1 MFSLI
6 VRMIQC
12 IERRRRSQ
20 LLILF
25 ILIILSSFAELIS
38 LGAILPFLTVILAPE
53 NVFNHSLM
61 QPLIIFLEI
70 NTAAELQLPI
80 TLGFI
85 IVIIIAA
92 VLRFLLLYVQTRLGF
107 AIGADFSR
115 IIYYKTLFQPYIVH
129 TRRNSSEVISTI
141 SLKSNALASS
151 ALLPILTLLSSSF
164 ILTFVLIGVIL
175 IDPLISLYLCV
186 FFGLS
191 YGFLSFTTRKRL
203 LKDSVDVDK
212 QQDNLIKV
220 LQEGFSSIKDIII
233 DSSQNTYT
241 EKFESAHFKFRHA
254 QGNIHIISGGPRY
267 LIEAAGMILIII
279 LSVSLIQNSGTTLL
293 IQLPILGA
301 FALGAQKILPIIQGM
316 FASISTLRGSKDS
329 IISVF
334 DLYDQELPLNIKVV
348 KPISFNESIQFINS
362 SFSYNNKSP
371 LVLNKINLTISK
383 GDKVGIMGNSGGGK
397 STLLDIL
404 IGLLQP
410 SQGGMYV
417 DDVLIDL
424 KNSRSWQ
431 HHISHVPQR
440 ITLLD
445 SSVAENIAFGIPYK
459 DIDLN
464 RVYEAA
470 KKANISNTIELW
482 EDGYKT
488 PVGEKGVRISGGQL
502 QRIGLARAFYKG
514 ANVIVLDEATSALD
528 DFTEDQIIN
537 NLESFGQELT
547 IIIVAHRLSTLK
559 HCSTVIEVENG
570 NIKKIR

>member
-1 MFSLI
+1 
-6 VRMIQC
+6 
-12 IERRRRSQ
+12 
-20 LLILF
+20 
-25 ILIILSSFAELIS
+25 
-38 LGAILPFLTVILAPE
+38 
-53 NVFNHSLM
+53 
-61 QPLIIFLEI
+61 
-70 NTAAELQLPI
+70 
-80 TLGFI
+80 
-85 IVIIIAA
+85 

-316 FASISTLRGSKDS
+316 F
-329 IISVF
+329 
-334 DLYDQELPLNIKVV
+334 
-348 KPISFNESIQFINS
+348 
-362 SFSYNNKSP
+362 
-371 LVLNKINLTISK
+371 
-383 GDKVGIMGNSGGGK
+383 
-397 STLLDIL
+397 
-404 IGLLQP
+404 
-410 SQGGMYV
+410 
-417 DDVLIDL
+417 
-424 KNSRSWQ
+424 
-431 HHISHVPQR
+431 
-440 ITLLD
+440 
-445 SSVAENIAFGIPYK
+445 
-459 DIDLN
+459 
-464 RVYEAA
+464 
-470 KKANISNTIELW
+470 
-482 EDGYKT
+482 
-488 PVGEKGVRISGGQL
+488 
-502 QRIGLARAFYKG
+502 
-514 ANVIVLDEATSALD
+514 
-528 DFTEDQIIN
+528 
-537 NLESFGQELT
+537 
-547 IIIVAHRLSTLK
+547 
-559 HCSTVIEVENG
+559 
-570 NIKKIR
+570 